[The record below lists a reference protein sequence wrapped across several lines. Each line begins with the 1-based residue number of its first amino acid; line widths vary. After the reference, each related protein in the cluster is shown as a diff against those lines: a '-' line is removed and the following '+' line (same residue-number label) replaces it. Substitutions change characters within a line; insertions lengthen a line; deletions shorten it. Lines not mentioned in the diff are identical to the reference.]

1 MSAEALD
8 KPARE
13 SRADTDERLLND
25 AFDDVRRY
33 LGDAIDSIGGSEV
46 AAGICQID
54 RSDLRK
60 SIDER
65 AGRGLW
71 WRHIAGIGRRALRVN
86 PSLALRLGSALVAP
100 LDLEV
105 FPRVT
110 LTDKERADRLERMMR
125 SMPLGEQLV
134 EEALRR

>member
-8 KPARE
+8 IHARE
-13 SRADTDERLLND
+13 RRSDDDERHIDLSY
-25 AFDDVRRY
+25 ADVRRY
-33 LGDAIDSIGGSEV
+33 LGDAIEGIGGSEI
-46 AAGICQID
+46 AAGICGVD

-71 WRHIAGIGRRALRVN
+71 WRHIVGIGRRALRTN
-86 PSLALRLGSALVAP
+86 PSLILRLGSALVAP

-110 LTDKERADRLERMMR
+110 LTDKERADRYERLIR
-125 SMPLGEQLV
+125 SMPMGEQLL

>member
-1 MSAEALD
+1 MSAESLD
-8 KPARE
+8 KAARE
-13 SRADTDERLLND
+13 QRADADDRALND

-33 LGDAIDSIGGSEV
+33 LGDAIEGIGGSEV
-46 AAGICQID
+46 AAGICGID

-71 WRHIAGIGRRALRVN
+71 WRHIAGIGRRALRTN
-86 PSLALRLGSALVAP
+86 PSLVMRLGSALVAP

-110 LTDKERADRLERMMR
+110 MTDKERADRLERMMR
-125 SMPLGEQLV
+125 SMPLGAQLV
-134 EEALRR
+134 EEALKR